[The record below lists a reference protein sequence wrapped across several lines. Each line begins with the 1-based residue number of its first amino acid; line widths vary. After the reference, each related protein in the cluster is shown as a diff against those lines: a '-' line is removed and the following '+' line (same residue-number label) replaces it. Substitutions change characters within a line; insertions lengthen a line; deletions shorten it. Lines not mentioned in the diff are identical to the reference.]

1 MDLFRRH
8 ISLVHA
14 LGLLG
19 NRHPEEPLVYKRL
32 DDCGHS
38 VVPGFLCEG
47 DEVGAGLRGCAVPD
61 DRLGDLGVRGLSRVG
76 RVVRLVAGAVVECDL
91 EHAVRDAENGGGEC
105 GVLES
110 LEYCR
115 NAGFLRGCQVIS
127 LIFATKS
134 RYIPTKITFLTT

>member
-1 MDLFRRH
+1 MLYMRFYTKQSNAKTPRLEALPHFCFSYFFNMNLFRRH

-32 DDCGHS
+32 DDCGHG

-76 RVVRLVAGAVVECDL
+76 RVGCLVADAVVERDL
-91 EHAVRDAENGGGEC
+91 KHAVRDAENGG
-105 GVLES
+105 
-110 LEYCR
+110 R
-115 NAGFLRGCQVIS
+115 
-127 LIFATKS
+127 
-134 RYIPTKITFLTT
+134 